1 MKKENIKIKLEKE
14 KIKVY
19 NLTVIELESRELS
32 KSEAEIATDEDF
44 TDSIANIAED
54 VIEKL
59 KSMCDEVKFGL
70 RKNEDGTVFKLAIK
84 VTCRENITFTK
95 LALIKDL
102 IGSVISVIT
111 RYINVV
117 SEYKTELN
125 YMSKKMCPENETH
138 ESDSQ
143 FEETK
148 EE

>member
-1 MKKENIKIKLEKE
+1 MEKEN
-14 KIKVY
+14 IKVY
-19 NLTVIELESRELS
+19 NLTVVELESRELS
-32 KSEAEIATDEDF
+32 KSEAEIARDESF
-44 TDSIANIAED
+44 TDSIANIAENAM
-54 VIEKL
+54 EKL

-70 RKNEDGTVFKLAIK
+70 RTNEDNTVYRVAIK
-84 VTCRENITFTK
+84 VACRENITFTK
-95 LALIKDL
+95 LAFIKDI

-125 YMSKKMCPENETH
+125 YMSKEMCPENLEEMCPENETN

-143 FEETK
+143 LEETK

>member
-1 MKKENIKIKLEKE
+1 MKKES
-14 KIKVY
+14 IKVY
-19 NLTVIELESRELS
+19 NLTVVELESRELS

-44 TDSIANIAED
+44 TDSIANIAENA
-54 VIEKL
+54 IEKL

-84 VTCRENITFTK
+84 VAYRETTITK
-95 LALIKDL
+95 LAFIKDL
-102 IGSVISVIT
+102 VGSVISVIT
-111 RYINVV
+111 RYINGV
-117 SEYKTELN
+117 SGYKTELN
-125 YMSKKMCPENETH
+125 YMSKEMCPENETR

>member
-1 MKKENIKIKLEKE
+1 MEKEN
-14 KIKVY
+14 IKVY
-19 NLTVIELESRELS
+19 NLTVVELESRELS
-32 KSEAEIATDEDF
+32 KSEAEIATDESF
-44 TDSIANIAED
+44 TDSIVNISEN

-70 RKNEDGTVFKLAIK
+70 RKNKDGKVLKLAIK
-84 VTCRENITFTK
+84 VTCRETTTTK

-111 RYINVV
+111 RYIHVV
-117 SEYKTELN
+117 SECKTELN
-125 YMSKKMCPENETH
+125 YMLFETCPKDETH